1 MAQILVGVFGPREYY
16 LLVLAPTGPAPRAA
30 VQSREERADPALGG
44 IEARRP
50 RRPNFLSH
58 VLERL
63 DDPVRPQQTVREE
76 LIVFAE
82 ALEGAVV
89 LREVA
94 FAVAAAART
103 TKI

>member
-1 MAQILVGVFGPREYY
+1 M
-16 LLVLAPTGPAPRAA
+16 LAPTGPAPRAA
-30 VQSREERADPALGG
+30 VPPREERADPALGG

-63 DDPVRPQQTVREE
+63 DDAVRPQQIVREE
-76 LIVFAE
+76 LVVFAE
-82 ALEGAVV
+82 VLEGAVV

-94 FAVAAAART
+94 FAVGAAART

>member
-1 MAQILVGVFGPREYY
+1 MAQILVVRGVVVA
-16 LLVLAPTGPAPRAA
+16 LLVLPPTGPAPRAA
-30 VQSREERADPALGG
+30 VQPREERADPALGG

-63 DDPVRPQQTVREE
+63 DDAVRPQQIVREE
-76 LIVFAE
+76 LVVFAE
-82 ALEGAVV
+82 VLEGAVV

-94 FAVAAAART
+94 FAVGAVART